1 MRKAYGK
8 GIVML
13 GLILLSGLW
22 IAACKPECPCPPPP
36 PPPVI
41 KPVPQFIMMTSME
54 SVDIKAPVEKVF
66 KAVEDPN
73 NLPKFDKGFTISNIQ
88 GSGLGQT
95 FHWVM
100 SIDKLRLEGD
110 CMVVSFIPNKS
121 MTFINTISETFN
133 FIFLSNPDGTTKLS
147 ATRQNV
153 AMFPDDTEAT
163 KQAVTKQETDW
174 FKAFVNGIKTEV
186 ESGATVADPAP
197 APEAPKAEPPK
208 K

>member
-1 MRKAYGK
+1 MKKGRGK
-8 GIVML
+8 RIVML
-13 GLILLSGLW
+13 GLILMAGLW
-22 IAACKPECPCPPPP
+22 ISACKPECPCPPPP
-36 PPPVI
+36 PPPQP
-41 KPVPQFIMMTSME
+41 KPLSQYVLTTLIETI
-54 SVDIKAPVEKVF
+54 DIKAPVEKVF

-147 ATRQNV
+147 ATRQYV
-153 AMFPDDTEAT
+153 AMFPDDTEAA
-163 KQAVTKQETDW
+163 KQAVTKQENDW
-174 FKAFVNGIKTEV
+174 FKAFVNGIKTEA
-186 ESGATVADPAP
+186 EAAPAAP